1 MMFLDFGYVF
11 GTSSSLSCLEMVV
24 ARAEVART
32 EVSRQ
37 QSSGGSLPRSGEGG
51 GVAELLI
58 EMDFIKI
65 RALMVGFGDALK
77 VTV

>member
-1 MMFLDFGYVF
+1 M
-11 GTSSSLSCLEMVV
+11 CLAPLHRFRAWRMVV